1 MKLKSK
7 KIIQIKE
14 PVYDITV
21 PETHNFLTES
31 GVFVHNCDHPQEV
44 IGGWCDANRDATCE
58 GSKDCSDAVAAC
70 IYKIFSNPIQTSIT
84 DLANAMQKTVPNMT
98 QGTLTTQAR
107 PVSYTSP
114 RRMMSD
120 REAMQKA
127 MQLFSNRK

>member
-1 MKLKSK
+1 MKIK
-7 KIIQIKE
+7 KIKE
-14 PVYDITV
+14 ILLEEPVSVYDITV
-21 PETHNFLTES
+21 PETHNFLLKS
-31 GVFVHNCDHPQEV
+31 NIFVHNCCQV
-44 IGGWCDANRDATCE
+44 
-58 GSKDCSDAVAAC
+58 

-120 REAMQKA
+120 REAIQKA
-127 MQLFSNRK
+127 MQLFSNRR